1 MSAER
6 FRQSEDAYFKLR
18 GQFDTGRITQ
28 EQFDE
33 KLRELMVQDA
43 QGRYWMLGADS
54 GKWYVYDGLNWVRGD
69 PLDGAAAMFVPPL
82 QTPASPATA
91 APAPANTASIAPRPS
106 AAPETRRGFP
116 LAPLLIGVAIV
127 ALAIA
132 AFLVFQNRDRLFVAQ
147 QPLAQI
153 TPILPPTITRAPSP
167 TPFNAPTSAAVV
179 PTNAAPIPITVAPT
193 SAAPTAMPPTNELPT
208 VAITIVVTSGPT
220 AAPIIPTSL
229 PTATIQPTSVP
240 SATSTPPSPTV
251 TIPPP
256 TNTPL
261 PSFPP
266 DVYVTALS
274 INPMPAKKNQNADFT
289 ATFLNT
295 TGSPRNYDWL
305 VLLYDPNKTG
315 PNKGFGESTQMRATI
330 PVGQSTHTLTHVPAT
345 GPGGCITLYA
355 RVGWKISAFEKPIFP
370 NTGGDPVTVYFDVCP
385 P

>member
-1 MSAER
+1 
-6 FRQSEDAYFKLR
+6 L
-18 GQFDTGRITQ
+18 
-28 EQFDE
+28 
-33 KLRELMVQDA
+33 V
-43 QGRYWMLGADS
+43 GA
-54 GKWYVYDGLNWVRGD
+54 
-69 PLDGAAAMFVPPL
+69 
-82 QTPASPATA
+82 
-91 APAPANTASIAPRPS
+91 
-106 AAPETRRGFP
+106 
-116 LAPLLIGVAIV
+116 AIV
-127 ALAIA
+127 ALAIV

-147 QPLAQI
+147 PPLAQI

-167 TPFNAPTSAAVV
+167 TQFNAPTSAAVV
-179 PTNAAPIPITVAPT
+179 PTIAAPIPITVAPT
-193 SAAPTAMPPTNELPT
+193 FAAPTDAPTAIPPTTELPT
-208 VAITIVVTSGPT
+208 VAITVVVTSAPT
-220 AAPIIPTSL
+220 AAPIIPTLL
-229 PTATIQPTSVP
+229 PTATIQPTPVP
-240 SATSTPPSPTV
+240 SATSTPPSATV

-274 INPMPAKKNQNADFT
+274 INPMPAIKNQNADFT

-295 TGSPRNYDWL
+295 TDSPRNYDWL

-355 RVGWKISAFEKPIFP
+355 RVGWKISPFEKPIFP